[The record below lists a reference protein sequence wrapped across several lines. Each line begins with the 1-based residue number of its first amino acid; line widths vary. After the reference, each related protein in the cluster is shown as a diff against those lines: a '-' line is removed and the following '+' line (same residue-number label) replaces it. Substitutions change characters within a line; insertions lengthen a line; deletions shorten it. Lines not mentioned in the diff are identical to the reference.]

1 MKPEDVQFTA
11 AELKTIARLA
21 RNLYSSAVEAELEVP
36 RVLESLYY
44 KTQDFL
50 GQPLDNGDSVW

>member
-21 RNLYSSAVEAELEVP
+21 QNLYSSAVEAELEVP
-36 RVLESLYY
+36 GVLESIYY

-50 GQPLDNGDSVW
+50 DKPLDNDDFV

>member
-21 RNLYSSAVEAELEVP
+21 QNLYSSAVEAELEVP
-36 RVLESLYY
+36 GVLESIYY

-50 GQPLDNGDSVW
+50 DKPLDNNDFV

>member
-1 MKPEDVQFTA
+1 MKPEDVQFTT

-21 RNLYSSAVEAELEVP
+21 QNLYSSAVEAELEVP
-36 RVLESLYY
+36 GVLESIYY

-50 GQPLDNGDSVW
+50 D